1 MSPLFGSKDTKHDD
15 RPGDAE
21 ALAEAQRLA
30 ALPLPQLAAEVM
42 DKGFNP
48 GPASDGLPTVRM
60 IAEDIAPGLAGREPD
75 AFQSLYDIVGEGMQ
89 LLEHACLIRYTVWSS
104 QGGVFF
110 TATRLGRA
118 ALAQGKVEHLLTG
131 GTL

>member
-21 ALAEAQRLA
+21 AQRLA
-30 ALPLPQLAAEVM
+30 ALPLPQLAAEMM
-42 DKGFNP
+42 DRGFNP
-48 GPASDGLPTVRM
+48 GPATDGLPTVRM
-60 IAEDIAPGLAGREPD
+60 IAEDIAPGLDGRDPD

-89 LLEHACLIRYTVWSS
+89 VLEHACLIRSTVWSS

-118 ALAQGKVEHLLTG
+118 ALAQGKVEHLLAG
-131 GTL
+131 GSL

>member
-30 ALPLPQLAAEVM
+30 SLPLPQLAAEVM
-42 DKGFNP
+42 DRGFNP
-48 GPASDGLPTVRM
+48 GPATDGLPTVRM
-60 IAEDIAPGLAGREPD
+60 IAEDIAPGLGGHDPD
-75 AFQSLYDIVGEGMQ
+75 AFQDLYDVVGEGIQ
-89 LLEHACLIRYTVWSS
+89 LLEHACLVRNTVWSS
-104 QGGVFF
+104 QGGIFF

-131 GTL
+131 GSL